1 MNNIPNV
8 ADMNEKIIFN
18 FRLTVSK
25 NLLPILNEMN
35 PESTKNK
42 TKNIFAIHEIFTFK
56 NGVIYKSAKNP

>member
-18 FRLTVSK
+18 FKLTVSK

-42 TKNIFAIHEIFTFK
+42 TKNK
-56 NGVIYKSAKNP
+56 NL